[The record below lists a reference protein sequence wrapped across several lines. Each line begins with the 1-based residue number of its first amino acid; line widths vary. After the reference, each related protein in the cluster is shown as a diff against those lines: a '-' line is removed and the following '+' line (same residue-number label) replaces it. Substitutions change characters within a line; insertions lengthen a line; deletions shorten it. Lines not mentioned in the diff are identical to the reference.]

1 MQNTER
7 VSHLGNDRTTR
18 PVERTSSRLAP
29 TVYLRTEK

>member
-1 MQNTER
+1 MQNSER
-7 VSHLGNDRTTR
+7 VSHMGNEQTTR